1 MAKQLRHDGFTLIE
15 MLLVL
20 AIISVFISITMAHP
34 QFNLFHNTTE
44 YEIKKLT
51 SEIDY
56 YQAYAIKSH
65 APVMLLFRPNR
76 NDIKIETIHPH
87 RVTTIPLAPLQLKM
101 TSNIHALIFDKDGK
115 ANQFGTLRFEH
126 QQRAFLLFSILNKG
140 GTVYLINSKQVQN
153 NIRLCFYRKSFCDV
167 SPQYHDFTASSY
179 DAPNGQNIS

>member
-101 TSNIHALIFDKDGK
+101 TSNVHALIFDKDGK

-126 QQRAFLLFSILNKG
+126 QQRAFS
-140 GTVYLINSKQVQN
+140 LIFHIEQG
-153 NIRLCFYRKSFCDV
+153 RYRI
-167 SPQYHDFTASSY
+167 SY
-179 DAPNGQNIS
+179 Q

>member
-115 ANQFGTLRFEH
+115 ANHFGTLRFEH
-126 QQRAFLLFSILNKG
+126 QQRAFS
-140 GTVYLINSKQVQN
+140 LIFHIEQG
-153 NIRLCFYRKSFCDV
+153 RYRI
-167 SPQYHDFTASSY
+167 SY
-179 DAPNGQNIS
+179 Q